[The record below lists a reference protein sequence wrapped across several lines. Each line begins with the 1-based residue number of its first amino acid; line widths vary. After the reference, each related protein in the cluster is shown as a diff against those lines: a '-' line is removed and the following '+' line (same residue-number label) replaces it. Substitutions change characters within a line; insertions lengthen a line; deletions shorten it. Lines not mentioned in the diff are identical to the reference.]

1 MGGMYSSHM
10 SHFSGSFS
18 GEWIFCEAA
27 ILPWPIV
34 KLLNLSLYT
43 ELFKYLFFKLLHF
56 TEWQKLQKAKNE
68 ISLPVFKP
76 NAICIKNLG
85 FIIHDVLLNFYASG
99 CAALAEDEK

>member
-10 SHFSGSFS
+10 SHFSGPFS